1 MRLPWLSD
9 YAKLVLDEND
19 EIEENDK
26 ITTKLG
32 QIITEEKRFK
42 EFSIRFVN
50 SELNISYFLNSVSQD
65 IRKHNVIIKK

>member
-1 MRLPWLSD
+1 MRLPWLGD

-19 EIEENDK
+19 KIEENDK

-50 SELNISYFLNSVSQD
+50 SELNISYFLNQK
-65 IRKHNVIIKK
+65 IFTQM